1 MWLGLGGGLLVGAGL
16 IVWTA
21 PQWLIDMLA
30 KRNPGCVYRVPAR
43 DRILALTFDDGPDPI
58 STPLILA
65 QLRRYGARATFF
77 LISEKLR
84 SQEPLVR
91 AIVAE
96 GHELGN
102 HFTRDRPSIWLDP
115 RDFESDLLRAH
126 QALAPFGPLVWARPA
141 SGWYSQAMIAV
152 MRRHGYHCALGSVYP
167 FDVAIP
173 SVSWAA
179 RYILRNGRPGSIVIL
194 HDGGVRGQRTVRV
207 LARVLPEMHRRGYRM
222 VSLSELL
229 ASH

>member
-1 MWLGLGGGLLVGAGL
+1 
-16 IVWTA
+16 
-21 PQWLIDMLA
+21 
-30 KRNPGCVYRVPAR
+30 
-43 DRILALTFDDGPDPI
+43 
-58 STPLILA
+58 
-65 QLRRYGARATFF
+65 
-77 LISEKLR
+77 
-84 SQEPLVR
+84 
-91 AIVAE
+91 
-96 GHELGN
+96 
-102 HFTRDRPSIWLDP
+102 
-115 RDFESDLLRAH
+115 
-126 QALAPFGPLVWARPA
+126 
-141 SGWYSQAMIAV
+141 MIAV